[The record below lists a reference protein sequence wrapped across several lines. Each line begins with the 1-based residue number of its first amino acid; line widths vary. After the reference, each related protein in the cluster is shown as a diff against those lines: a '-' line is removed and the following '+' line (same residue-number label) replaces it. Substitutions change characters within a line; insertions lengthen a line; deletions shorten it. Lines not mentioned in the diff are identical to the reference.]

1 MCIRAAAVVS
11 RPDEPIRPMALGN
24 MGQNGVRGFDI
35 TCQHCAYHTKV
46 KVDAWPDDVSVPSF
60 GPRIRAD

>member
-24 MGQNGVRGFDI
+24 MGQNGVRGLDV
-35 TCQHCAYHTKV
+35 TCQHCGYHTKV
-46 KVDAWPDDVSVPSF
+46 KCRCLA
-60 GPRIRAD
+60 R